1 MQDISQPIEE
11 PLDPLGTEP
20 QEPVPQQ
27 DNQQDEKPV
36 SAPSGEQA
44 SEQEAADWYQ
54 ADSQAFK
61 QEYPDVDREELF
73 GREDFVDFAEGKIGE
88 LPMAEIYR
96 RYLKWHTP
104 PSARE
109 LARQASPGALGQARP
124 PMEGEFFTLN
134 EIRKMTPADIDRQWD
149 KVQRSLKHIS
159 Q

>member
-1 MQDISQPIEE
+1 MQDITQPIEE
-11 PLDPLGTEP
+11 PLDPLGTEQ
-20 QEPVPQQ
+20 QEPVPHQDNETPPQQEQVSLPQQ
-27 DNQQDEKPV
+27 D
-36 SAPSGEQA
+36 G
-44 SEQEAADWYQ
+44 EQEAADWYQ
-54 ADSQAFK
+54 SDSQAFK

-73 GREDFVDFAEGKIGE
+73 GREDFVDFAEGKIGQ